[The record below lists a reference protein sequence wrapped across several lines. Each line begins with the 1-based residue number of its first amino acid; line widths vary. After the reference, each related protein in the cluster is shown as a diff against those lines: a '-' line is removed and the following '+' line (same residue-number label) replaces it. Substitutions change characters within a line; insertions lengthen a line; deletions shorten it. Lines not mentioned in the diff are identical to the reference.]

1 MDATRCCRYGNSG
14 SRGRRRGLRRSGSR
28 GRRSSSVVVVVVV
41 VIVAVAVVVVVV
53 VVVVVAIV
61 GVSGCR
67 SGYINRDRCGKIEQ

>member
-28 GRRSSSVVVVVVV
+28 GRRSSSVVVVVV

>member
-53 VVVVVAIV
+53 VVVVAIV